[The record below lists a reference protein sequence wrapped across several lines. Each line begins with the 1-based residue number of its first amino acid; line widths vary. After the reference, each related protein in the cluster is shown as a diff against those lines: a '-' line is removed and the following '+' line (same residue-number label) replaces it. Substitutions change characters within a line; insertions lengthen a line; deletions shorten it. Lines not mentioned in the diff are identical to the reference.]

1 MVLDSLAS
9 LWFQAR
15 AAVEEPLPVTPLTAL
30 VVDGDGRLTY
40 MGADG
45 RRRVIVGD
53 ADLLRRLQSLQDSVD
68 EMEGGCGI

>member
-1 MVLDSLAS
+1 MVFDSLAS

-15 AAVEEPLPVTPLTAL
+15 AAMEEPLPVTPTTAL